1 MIVFGV
7 AFYFFLARTRLGK
20 AIRASA
26 QDPTTAGLM
35 GVNIHNVL
43 AICFGLGLG
52 LAGIAG
58 SSDQHAVRHP
68 DEHGTRATRSSP

>member
-1 MIVFGV
+1 MGV

-35 GVNIHNVL
+35 GVNIHRVL

-52 LAGIAG
+52 MAGIAG
-58 SSDQHAVRHP
+58 TLDQHLCSPSR
-68 DEHGTRATRSSP
+68 RAWAWRTRSSP